1 YATINIIDPLARIR
15 GVGQASLFG
24 PLDYS
29 MRLWLDPDRLTAFNL
44 TPADVVAAVQSQ
56 NVQAAVGRIGSAP
69 TPQQQQV
76 QLTITTQGRL
86 THSDEFQNI
95 IVRANPDGSVVR
107 VKDVARVDLG
117 AKTQERY
124 SRFNG
129 APTAAI
135 GIYQS
140 PGANAVDVAR
150 HVNETLEQLKQ
161 RFPDDVEY
169 AMFWDATVF
178 V

>member
-1 YATINIIDPLARIR
+1 
-15 GVGQASLFG
+15 
-24 PLDYS
+24 
-29 MRLWLDPDRLTAFNL
+29 
-44 TPADVVAAVQSQ
+44 
-56 NVQAAVGRIGSAP
+56 
-69 TPQQQQV
+69 
-76 QLTITTQGRL
+76 
-86 THSDEFQNI
+86 
-95 IVRANPDGSVVR
+95 ANAHGSVVR
-107 VKDVARVDLG
+107 IKDIARGDLG
-117 AKTQERY
+117 AKTEERY

-135 GIYQS
+135 GIYQA

-178 V
+178 VTSTVAEVVRTLVIAFVLVAIVVFLFLGKLRTPLIPRIAVPVSIIGAFAVMLIIGYSANTVSLLALLLAARLVVVVASV